1 MSDAFSLAI
10 VGDGS
15 SGKSS
20 IINAFKSDGFSPNY
34 KQTIGIDFYKKLLKI
49 RDQIISLRVW
59 DVGGQSINS
68 KNLNKY
74 ISNSNIIF
82 LNYDITNADSFRN
95 LDDWLIQIRK
105 YCTNQQHIYLIGNKI
120 DLITIRQV
128 TDKQHTN
135 FIQDNNLHGN
145 TLLHVILYIYDI
157 SLLTYFYTLCIQTYR

>member
-34 KQTIGIDFYKKLLKI
+34 KQTIGIDFYKKSLRI

-59 DVGGQSINS
+59 DVGGQSIYS
-68 KNLNKY
+68 KNLSKY

-82 LNYDITNADSFRN
+82 LNYDVTNADSFRN

-105 YCTNQQHIYLIGNKI
+105 YCLNQQHIYLIGNKI

-128 TDKQHTN
+128 TDIQHN
-135 FIQDNNLHGN
+135 SFIQENNLQGICYY
-145 TLLHVILYIYDI
+145 TICYTI
-157 SLLTYFYTLCIQTYR
+157 YTLCVYDVS